1 MLKGKWCLVL
11 TDIMSVIGY
20 ITQTIY
26 IFYWKLY
33 IIYISYAYAR
43 INNEII
49 RTKLAIVKV
58 LYKLLRAHFSTHL
71 QPFRAFPPRPRT
83 GQNGEGAAVRPYN
96 RHLDHHR
103 GRGGAPPLP
112 SFNIRIR
119 CCFLAYY
126 APRGTIFN
134 IIFFLCVIK

>member
-43 INNEII
+43 INNGII

-58 LYKLLRAHFSTHL
+58 LNKYLRTHL
-71 QPFRAFPPRPRT
+71 STPLRPLRGPPPRPPGQGRLEKVQPCVRT
-83 GQNGEGAAVRPYN
+83 PVQPTSVPSRGAGNTYA
-96 RHLDHHR
+96 HLRSQFLDKM
-103 GRGGAPPLP
+103 LL
-112 SFNIRIR
+112 FKLL
-119 CCFLAYY
+119 CF
-126 APRGTIFN
+126 TWN
-134 IIFFLCVIK
+134 SS